1 MKNKGF
7 NYSSK
12 NYDFQAER
20 GRYNYPTID
29 LHSVKLNRGT
39 SEPVAGESSIL
50 RDDAELESAVVNSLF
65 PTTLSKK
72 SAILDIS
79 LPYAGHYYC
88 SKGGIYFDAD
98 VGVGQKLIDDQHPE
112 VTKMLATLMKH
123 NVLVRRESITN
134 DVMYSS
140 SSPDIKT
147 PQDLANLM
155 IGIANGAFPNCAPY
169 KVYFSS
175 SGALSVEAA
184 IKIACRSKHYNLIN
198 QYGYE
203 FEKKLMA
210 DLRIPFDD
218 KLVHPED
225 KDPLYCDYPFYFIA
239 MKGAFHG
246 RTMGALALTHF
257 RPVQKRGY
265 PSNMRVKHITF
276 NGDTK
281 ELSDLIDTR
290 SLKQIY
296 DDGDEVY
303 SLISNGRIPREL
315 IAGLVVEPFQGEAG
329 YIIADKK
336 WLKEIARICKSND
349 INIIADEVQS
359 FARTGKVFASQ
370 YFDIEPDII
379 TISKASVVS
388 MTIASSKF
396 TNALPKGWHSC
407 TWGGGKVLDNNLAWT
422 TINAYLNY
430 KDPVFLGH
438 TYIENQNIK
447 AEYISAMFAFLA
459 DKHPKTLLKYSGLG
473 TMWGFTVKY
482 RDQVCLTALKNGLKL
497 LTVGITK
504 DVSAIRALFLSD
516 ILTKEI
522 DSFCYLLDKT
532 LSEVE
537 KMNGIN

>member
-1 MKNKGF
+1 MKNKEF
-7 NYSSK
+7 NYLSK
-12 NYDFQAER
+12 NYDFQAEKS
-20 GRYNYPTID
+20 RYNYPTIT
-29 LHSVKLNRGT
+29 LHSVELNRGI
-39 SEPVAGESSIL
+39 SEPKVGESPIL
-50 RDDAELESAVVNSLF
+50 RDDAELETAVVNSLF

-112 VTKMLATLMKH
+112 IAKMLSTLMKH
-123 NVLVRRESITN
+123 NVMVRRESITN

-147 PQDLANLM
+147 PQDLANLV
-155 IGIANGAFPNCAPY
+155 IGIANNAFPHSAPY

-184 IKIACRSKHYNLIN
+184 IKIACRIKHFELIN
-198 QYGYE
+198 QYGYD

-210 DLRIPFDD
+210 DLRIPLDNN
-218 KLVHPED
+218 LVHPED
-225 KDPLYCDYPFYFIA
+225 KNPLYCDYPFYFIA

-246 RTMGALALTHF
+246 RSMGALALTHF

-276 NGDTK
+276 NGDIK
-281 ELSDLIDTR
+281 ELTSLIDPR

-296 DDGDEVY
+296 DDGENVY
-303 SLISNGRIPREL
+303 ELISKDRIPREL
-315 IAGLVVEPFQGEAG
+315 ISGLVIEPFQGEAG
-329 YIIADKK
+329 YIIADKIWIK
-336 WLKEIARICKSND
+336 QVYDICKKNN
-349 INIIADEVQS
+349 INFIVDEVQS

-370 YFDIEPDII
+370 YFDIQPDII

-388 MTIASSKF
+388 MTLASSKF
-396 TNALPKGWHSC
+396 TKALPKGWHSC

-430 KDPVFLGH
+430 KDPVFLNH

-447 AEYISAMFAFLA
+447 SEYISAMFAFLA
-459 DKHPKTLLKYSGLG
+459 EKHPKILLKYSGLG
-473 TMWGFTVKY
+473 TMWGFTVKH
-482 RDQVCLTALKNGLKL
+482 RDQVSLMALKKGLKL
-497 LTVGITK
+497 LTVGITQ
-504 DVSAIRALFLSD
+504 DASAIRALFLSD
-516 ILTKEI
+516 VLTKEI
-522 DSFCYLLDKT
+522 DSFCYLLDET
-532 LSEVE
+532 LSQVE
-537 KMNGIN
+537 TMNGMS